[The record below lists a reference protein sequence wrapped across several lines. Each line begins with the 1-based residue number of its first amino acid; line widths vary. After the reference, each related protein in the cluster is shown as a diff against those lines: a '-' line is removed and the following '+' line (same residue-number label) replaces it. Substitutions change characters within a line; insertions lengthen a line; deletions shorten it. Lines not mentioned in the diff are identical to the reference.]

1 MRGRITHS
9 PGRAVF
15 LSRGAWTNGFL
26 TRSPS
31 ARVRVDNGGGNLV
44 KGVHAFSLRKCA
56 ALVFK
61 IFFAEIRELIDY
73 GGFN

>member
-1 MRGRITHS
+1 M
-9 PGRAVF
+9 
-15 LSRGAWTNGFL
+15 
-26 TRSPS
+26 
-31 ARVRVDNGGGNLV
+31 RVDNGGGNLV